1 MEGSSTFNYTS
12 FWTPSAVADGNGGT
26 AAAAG
31 QVTAATPNS
40 VSELAGSSITSGGE
54 VPGAGVVVGVPSP
67 PGSCSTSS
75 ESGSISVVA
84 SPSGLMST
92 NIRNNTILLKSKQV
106 GEETA
111 PEEWSQEHVPAQ
123 ERERL
128 LLGSRSI

>member
-12 FWTPSAVADGNGGT
+12 FWTPSAVADGNGGIV
-26 AAAAG
+26 AG
-31 QVTAATPNS
+31 QVMAATPDS

-92 NIRNNTILLKSKQV
+92 NTILLKSKKV

-111 PEEWSQEHVPAQ
+111 SEEWSQEHVPAQ

>member
-1 MEGSSTFNYTS
+1 M
-12 FWTPSAVADGNGGT
+12 VL
-26 AAAAG
+26 
-31 QVTAATPNS
+31 TPNS

-54 VPGAGVVVGVPSP
+54 VPGAGVVGVSS

-75 ESGSISVVA
+75 ELGSMSVVA

-92 NIRNNTILLKSKQV
+92 NIRNNTILLKSMQV

-111 PEEWSQEHVPAQ
+111 PEEWREEHVPAQ

>member
-1 MEGSSTFNYTS
+1 MEGSSTFFYTS
-12 FWTPSAVADGNGGT
+12 FRTPSAVADGNGGT

-31 QVTAATPNS
+31 QVRVATPNS

-54 VPGAGVVVGVPSP
+54 VPGAGVVVGVSSP

-75 ESGSISVVA
+75 ESGSTSVVA

-92 NIRNNTILLKSKQV
+92 NTRNNTILQKCTQV
-106 GEETA
+106 REETA
-111 PEEWSQEHVPAQ
+111 PEEWRQEHVSVQ
-123 ERERL
+123 DRERL